1 MNGLKVNLQGE
12 MMEQIENRIV
22 VDAEWQPMDKSVKKC
37 DYCEGGLFEGDEYFD
52 IDGYCI
58 CPNCIDDYLKT
69 NYRRLVV
76 NGE

>member
-1 MNGLKVNLQGE
+1 MP
-12 MMEQIENRIV
+12 EQIENRIV
-22 VDAEWQPMDKSVKKC
+22 VDEEWQPMDKPVKKC
-37 DYCEGGLFEGDEYFD
+37 DSCEGGLFEGDEYFD

-58 CPNCIDDYLKT
+58 GPNCISDYLKT

>member
-12 MMEQIENRIV
+12 MMEQIENRTA

-37 DYCEGGLFEGDEYFD
+37 DSCEGGLFEGDEYFD

-69 NYRRLVV
+69 NYRRLIV

>member
-1 MNGLKVNLQGE
+1 MTE
-12 MMEQIENRIV
+12 MEQIENRIV
-22 VDAEWQPMDKSVKKC
+22 VGAEWNPMDKSVKKC
-37 DYCEGGLFEGDEYFD
+37 DSCEGGLFEGDEYFD

-58 CPNCIDDYLKT
+58 CQNCISDYLKT

>member
-1 MNGLKVNLQGE
+1 MNGLTVNLQGE

-22 VDAEWQPMDKSVKKC
+22 VYAEWQPMDKPVKKC
-37 DYCEGGLFEGDEYFD
+37 DSCEGGLFEGDEYFD

-58 CPNCIDDYLKT
+58 CQNCIDDYLKT
-69 NYRRLVV
+69 NYRRLIV

>member
-1 MNGLKVNLQGE
+1 MNGLTVNLQGE

-58 CPNCIDDYLKT
+58 CQNCIDDYLKT

>member
-1 MNGLKVNLQGE
+1 MNGQTVNLQGE

-22 VDAEWQPMDKSVKKC
+22 VYAEWQPMDKPVKKC
-37 DYCEGGLFEGDEYFD
+37 DSCEGGLFEGDEYFD

-58 CPNCIDDYLKT
+58 CQNCIDDYLKT

>member
-1 MNGLKVNLQGE
+1 MP
-12 MMEQIENRIV
+12 EQIENRMV
-22 VDAEWQPMDKSVKKC
+22 VDEELQPMCKPVKQC
-37 DYCEGGLFEGDEYFD
+37 DSCEGGLYEGDDYFD

-69 NYRRLVV
+69 NYRRVVV

>member
-69 NYRRLVV
+69 NYGRLIV
-76 NGE
+76 NVE